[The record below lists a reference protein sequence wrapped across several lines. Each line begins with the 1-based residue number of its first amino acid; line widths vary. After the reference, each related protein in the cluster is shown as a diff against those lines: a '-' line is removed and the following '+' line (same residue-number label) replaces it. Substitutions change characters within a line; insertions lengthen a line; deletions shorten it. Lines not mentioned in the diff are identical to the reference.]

1 MTRRIL
7 TLFLVVML
15 PLIVPAKSNAA
26 DGPDGSQ
33 QLSTDGSVNWPM
45 FKNQTSRQSSNS
57 QETTIN
63 KDNARFLTEAWE
75 GLLGEIVDTSSPA
88 IVNGVVYV
96 GSFDGNLYAFNA
108 NGCGF
113 EFCSPL
119 WVGVMDSQFATLS
132 SPAVVNGVV
141 YIGSEDHKL
150 YAFAAG
156 GCGQNTCSPLWT
168 ATMGGAID
176 SAPLVANGIV
186 YVGSE
191 DHRFYAFPAGGCGRS
206 SCAPLWIVNTGGGIN
221 SSPAIGNSVVYFG
234 SQDGRL
240 YAVSANGC
248 ASLFCRPIWTAQ
260 VGTTIFASS
269 PAVANGVVYI
279 ASFNEPNT
287 FNSNLYAFAASC
299 GSPVCRPLWTAPA
312 GQFVASS
319 PAVANG
325 MVYIGSGD
333 DLLYAFN
340 ANGCGQSTCSAL
352 WRGEGVGEQAALTS
366 TPAVA
371 NGVVYVGE
379 NNGNVEVFDA
389 NGCNNSICLPLTQL
403 MTHNEQIVSSSPAVV
418 NGTVYFGSADQLSQ
432 PTGRLY
438 VFKLS
443 R

>member
-15 PLIVPAKSNAA
+15 PLIVPARSNAA
-26 DGPDGSQ
+26 DGPGGSQ

-176 SAPLVANGIV
+176 SAPL
-186 YVGSE
+186 
-191 DHRFYAFPAGGCGRS
+191 
-206 SCAPLWIVNTGGGIN
+206 
-221 SSPAIGNSVVYFG
+221 
-234 SQDGRL
+234 
-240 YAVSANGC
+240 
-248 ASLFCRPIWTAQ
+248 
-260 VGTTIFASS
+260 
-269 PAVANGVVYI
+269 
-279 ASFNEPNT
+279 
-287 FNSNLYAFAASC
+287 
-299 GSPVCRPLWTAPA
+299 
-312 GQFVASS
+312 
-319 PAVANG
+319 
-325 MVYIGSGD
+325 
-333 DLLYAFN
+333 
-340 ANGCGQSTCSAL
+340 
-352 WRGEGVGEQAALTS
+352 
-366 TPAVA
+366 
-371 NGVVYVGE
+371 
-379 NNGNVEVFDA
+379 
-389 NGCNNSICLPLTQL
+389 
-403 MTHNEQIVSSSPAVV
+403 
-418 NGTVYFGSADQLSQ
+418 
-432 PTGRLY
+432 
-438 VFKLS
+438 
-443 R
+443 